1 MAQEGSLELP
11 GRVVAKIHKV
21 LGITPASLPE
31 HDLVSLIEELCDTAL
46 MFDQNAQQGAGRTK
60 DDEGLAAATGIPP
73 AQPPAIP
80 PAAKS
85 SDIMEGVS
93 GGE

>member
-21 LGITPASLPE
+21 LGISPASLPE

-46 MFDQNAQQGAGRTK
+46 MFDQDAHGGGRANDQK
-60 DDEGLAAATGIPP
+60 GSAAATRLPTTQPSALPP
-73 AQPPAIP
+73 T
-80 PAAKS
+80 AKS
-85 SDIMEGVS
+85 SDDKQSVS
-93 GGE
+93 GDR

>member
-21 LGITPASLPE
+21 LGISPASLPE

-46 MFDQNAQQGAGRTK
+46 MFDQNAHGAGQNK
-60 DDEGLAAATGIPP
+60 DDESLAAATRRPT
-73 AQPPAIP
+73 AHRSALP
-80 PAAKS
+80 PAAN
-85 SDIMEGVS
+85 
-93 GGE
+93 

>member
-21 LGITPASLPE
+21 LGISPASLPE

-46 MFDQNAQQGAGRTK
+46 MFDQNAQGIGQTK
-60 DDEGLAAATGIPP
+60 NQEGLAAGHP
-73 AQPPAIP
+73 
-80 PAAKS
+80 
-85 SDIMEGVS
+85 
-93 GGE
+93 

>member
-11 GRVVAKIHKV
+11 ERVVAKIQKV
-21 LGITPASLPE
+21 LGINPASLPE

-46 MFDQNAQQGAGRTK
+46 MFDQDAQGGGRTNDQK
-60 DDEGLAAATGIPP
+60 GFVPATGLPTT
-73 AQPPAIP
+73 QPSALP

-85 SDIMEGVS
+85 SDVKENVS
-93 GGE
+93 GDG